1 MIKCKEFKKN
11 ISQNDKYILKYQ
23 LKWYIVL
30 IKEINIT
37 MNGNL
42 TIRQL
47 RNLKSLTLEEAS
59 KLIGI
64 SREHLGRIE
73 TDFKSLRQ
81 VKLSTI
87 LKIVDIYETNINNII
102 FFEDNITQNGK

>member
-1 MIKCKEFKKN
+1 
-11 ISQNDKYILKYQ
+11 
-23 LKWYIVL
+23 
-30 IKEINIT
+30 
-37 MNGNL
+37 MNGKL

-47 RNLKSLTLEEAS
+47 RNLKGLTLEEAS

-73 TDFKSLRQ
+73 TDYNALKQ

-87 LKIVDIYETNINNII
+87 LKIVDIYETNVNDII
-102 FFEDNITQNGK
+102 FFEDNTTQNGI